1 MAAGK
6 RHRLKIKY
14 AARLRRLSEY
24 ASEEGR
30 NLKEL
35 MIMASAPPDEISLS
49 HSHSHSPL
57 RSAPEHLNGSS
68 FSFPPS
74 SLPSQNMLPH
84 PSGSMTAS
92 ISSQRRRKMSKHS
105 INTLKRSASTP
116 NVRESGMSVADKRRN
131 KLGYHRTS
139 VACGKC
145 VRSNATAEAD
155 PVLQA
160 TAEDVRSDVCW
171 PLMMLKIAVQI
182 ASG

>member
-57 RSAPEHLNGSS
+57 RSAPEHVNSS
-68 FSFPPS
+68 TFTFPNPS

-84 PSGSMTAS
+84 PSSSITAS
-92 ISSQRRRKMSKHS
+92 MSAQRRRKMSKHS

-139 VACGKC
+139 VACGKR
-145 VRSNATAEAD
+145 VRGNVQRLKLIAIHR
-155 PVLQA
+155 PLQKTQNQVFA
-160 TAEDVRSDVCW
+160 GPR
-171 PLMMLKIAVQI
+171 
-182 ASG
+182 

>member
-6 RHRLKIKY
+6 RHRLKINY
-14 AARLRRLSEY
+14 AARVRGDSEY

-57 RSAPEHLNGSS
+57 RSAPEHINGST
-68 FSFPPS
+68 FSFPNPS

-84 PSGSMTAS
+84 PSGSITAS

-105 INTLKRSASTP
+105 INTLKRSVSTP
-116 NVRESGMSVADKRRN
+116 NVREAGMSVADKRRN

-145 VRSNATAEAD
+145 ASWIL
-155 PVLQA
+155 PG
-160 TAEDVRSDVCW
+160 
-171 PLMMLKIAVQI
+171 LKLNHIV
-182 ASG
+182 